1 MEPVILKVHSI
12 RTLQDADQ
20 TDVLQDLSPAF
31 LELRERMEAR
41 IADLAAVRAARHPAA
56 SAPSTTGGPPE
67 TRPTDNAVIL
77 DAMEVIKQFMAQQ
90 QHLMILS
97 GIGAASTPLPLGA
110 ACAVP
115 QAQIQTELRYSLPS
129 LGMHRALPGPFQHS
143 MNPDMPVNVGD
154 APEMLPDPVVTS
166 QPNAGT
172 GPDID
177 DAEGNVSGGWSSGSA
192 RALVADGAD
201 CAPLRDSS
209 E

>member
-1 MEPVILKVHSI
+1 M
-12 RTLQDADQ
+12 TL
-20 TDVLQDLSPAF
+20 P
-31 LELRERMEAR
+31 
-41 IADLAAVRAARHPAA
+41 
-56 SAPSTTGGPPE
+56 
-67 TRPTDNAVIL
+67 
-77 DAMEVIKQFMAQQ
+77 
-90 QHLMILS
+90 

-209 E
+209 ERLQPAMHLLPQPESRRVRAPNVSFPSTRSHQSNGFD